1 MESIKSDYFMHAL
14 NQTIYEKK
22 DIHSIV
28 TNGTIIDIKHQYQC
42 EENNGPS
49 YQNNNP
55 DENPESPDDTNNKP
69 YNFRKRQKVD
79 YNEERI
85 SGRKYRSEDQ
95 GESKQVVKNDDHK
108 NFIEVCFPA
117 EICKKCWSKI
127 NDFELGD
134 DELSDDEY
142 EERLIEANIV
152 NISANRSFANKDL
165 LEILKEHAK
174 SDPFFDANITGLKNW
189 FRKNYARKIDD
200 TLSSLQ
206 ATTEIDG
213 FDENQFNL
221 IKRVLENK
229 LMQLGH
235 GDQLDVLMDENTY
248 TSTVISPDFE
258 FLKTCFP
265 GLFISR
271 WNENDV
277 PSSKWCREF
286 VYGTGALARKADGIL
301 FNYDDNN
308 HEFFIFENI
317 GPPLETKNSKY
328 HKDLLKNFRNSVD
341 SICRLFWE
349 YEGELFRVNLGA
361 PKIFVAESINYSF
374 NYASFTNI
382 IDIIKLLFTVKS
394 VFESNKDILYEYNL
408 SCMETDKNF
417 TRVHEW
423 LALNENT

>member
-1 MESIKSDYFMHAL
+1 
-14 NQTIYEKK
+14 
-22 DIHSIV
+22 
-28 TNGTIIDIKHQYQC
+28 
-42 EENNGPS
+42 
-49 YQNNNP
+49 
-55 DENPESPDDTNNKP
+55 
-69 YNFRKRQKVD
+69 
-79 YNEERI
+79 
-85 SGRKYRSEDQ
+85 
-95 GESKQVVKNDDHK
+95 
-108 NFIEVCFPA
+108 
-117 EICKKCWSKI
+117 
-127 NDFELGD
+127 
-134 DELSDDEY
+134 
-142 EERLIEANIV
+142 
-152 NISANRSFANKDL
+152 
-165 LEILKEHAK
+165 
-174 SDPFFDANITGLKNW
+174 
-189 FRKNYARKIDD
+189 
-200 TLSSLQ
+200 
-206 ATTEIDG
+206 
-213 FDENQFNL
+213 
-221 IKRVLENK
+221 
-229 LMQLGH
+229 
-235 GDQLDVLMDENTY
+235 MDENTY